1 MIAEK
6 GGDLGPNGVYASS
19 ESRLADPASID
30 CPPMPPDDP
39 RSHGL
44 MHCVDGKRGFD
55 WDRYGGVS
63 SVETPFWESS
73 LSRNAEGEVVLD
85 LRETIRV
92 SRLNSRDYQNNVE
105 TLYLSALDVSLE
117 RFRFDRQFFAG
128 TDTFQSHRGRD
139 VGATSPLNV
148 NTFASAERLTA
159 TGGEL
164 VVGFVNSLMW
174 DFWGTD
180 SDVFSSAIDF
190 SLVQPL
196 LRFGGRARV
205 LENLTQS
212 ERNLLANVRQFQQF
226 QQGFYVDVITGRDGG
241 PGPTLGNNVGSPG
254 LGLIARAPSGRSG
267 AAGAGGFLGLLEDQQ
282 EIRNQASN
290 IAALRDSLAQLEA
303 AFDANRISSRLQV
316 DQARQA
322 LLNAQSSLLTAKA
335 AYQTQLDSFKINLGL
350 PPELPVK
357 IEDPLLDR
365 FILIPPE
372 LTELQDDVE
381 ELLSTLR
388 QMRDAPESTAL
399 DRIDAGVEDLN
410 PRILSQLESAS
421 SEMSRLDGIVPE
433 RRAQLVRVRERIE
446 TLDADVDRRVYDV
459 GAMEK
464 RIADLKNRV
473 PEVSEKLE
481 TIFAANGTPVE
492 SRPNWLK
499 PPEIRSTEDERAE
512 VDESDGPGS
521 VVANNAD
528 RLAELLNAES
538 NPLGQRWK
546 ATLLLATELS
556 DTLLELSL
564 VQAEIRLQGISLKS
578 SEIDEST
585 ALGYARVNR
594 LDWMNARANLVD
606 SWRKIEFFA
615 NALKSDLD
623 VVVDG
628 QLGTNPDN
636 IFEFDDDRSRIRFG
650 IRFDTP
656 ITRLVERNAYRRALI
671 NYQRA
676 RRDYMLF
683 EDRIKQSLRNTLR
696 IITLSE
702 INLEVRRAA
711 VQVAIAQ
718 VDIARLKLNPPVRPN
733 QPTRTSPTAARD
745 LVSALTDLLDAQ
757 NDFLNV
763 WVANEVLRVL
773 LDFEMGTMQLD
784 PTGSVD
790 RCGDLRTNGF
800 AGPATNCPGT

>member
-1 MIAEK
+1 M
-6 GGDLGPNGVYASS
+6 
-19 ESRLADPASID
+19 
-30 CPPMPPDDP
+30 
-39 RSHGL
+39 
-44 MHCVDGKRGFD
+44 
-55 WDRYGGVS
+55 
-63 SVETPFWESS
+63 
-73 LSRNAEGEVVLD
+73 
-85 LRETIRV
+85 
-92 SRLNSRDYQNNVE
+92 
-105 TLYLSALDVSLE
+105 
-117 RFRFDRQFFAG
+117 
-128 TDTFQSHRGRD
+128 
-139 VGATSPLNV
+139 
-148 NTFASAERLTA
+148 TA

-174 DFWGTD
+174 DFWGSD
-180 SDVFSSAIDF
+180 SDVFTSAIDF

-212 ERNLLANVRQFQQF
+212 ERNLLANVRQFRQF
-226 QQGFYVDVITGRDGG
+226 QQGFYVNVITGRDGG
-241 PGPTLGNNVGSPG
+241 PGPTLGDTVGSPG
-254 LGLIARAPSGRSG
+254 LGLIARTPSGRSG
-267 AAGAGGFLGLLEDQQ
+267 AASAGGFLGLLEDQQ

-322 LLNAQSSLLTAKA
+322 LLNAQSSLLTSKA
-335 AYQTQLDSFKINLGL
+335 AYQTQLDSFKLQLGL
-350 PPELPVK
+350 PPELPVT

-365 FILIPPE
+365 FILIDPA
-372 LTELQDDVE
+372 LTELQNEVE
-381 ELLSTLR
+381 QVLSSLR
-388 QMRDAPESTAL
+388 QMRDAPIPETL
-399 DRIDAGVEDLN
+399 DEIDQRIEKLSA
-410 PRILSQLESAS
+410 RINGQHDSART
-421 SEMSRLDGIVPE
+421 EMTRLDEIVPK
-433 RRAQLVRVRERIE
+433 RRAQLERVRDRIDD
-446 TLDADVDRRVYDV
+446 LDADVDRRVYDV
-459 GAMEK
+459 AAMET
-464 RIADLKNRV
+464 RVEDLKTRV
-473 PEVSEKLE
+473 PEIGKKLSA
-481 TIFAANGTPVE
+481 IFAANGAE
-492 SRPNWLK
+492 IDERPNWLQ
-499 PPEIRSTEDERAE
+499 PRRA
-512 VDESDGPGS
+512 SRPT
-521 VVANNAD
+521 
-528 RLAELLNAES
+528 ES
-538 NPLGQRWK
+538 NSDTPETEEALGTLIEAEPERLKSRWK

-564 VQAEIRLQGISLKS
+564 VQAEIRLQGISLKP
-578 SEIDEST
+578 SEIDPET
-585 ALGYARVNR
+585 ALDYARVNR

-606 SWRKIEFFA
+606 SWRRIEFFA
-615 NALKSDLD
+615 NALRSDLD

-636 IFEFDDDRSRIRFG
+636 IFEFDHDRSRLRFG
-650 IRFDTP
+650 VRFDTP

-683 EDRIKQSLRNTLR
+683 EDRVQQSIRNTLR

-784 PTGSVD
+784 PMGVWIDAGIAGESDSPAVD
-790 RCGDLRTNGF
+790 EFSADLQTLPSDPQNPSELDLRGLKP
-800 AGPATNCPGT
+800 AGLSE